1 MKIAL
6 RQLRKQKL
14 YSVIKIG
21 GFALGI
27 AACLLIALYI
37 RHELSYDRDY
47 ANGNRLYRV
56 IQVYR
61 SEDGSVGKGP
71 AMPAGFAKAMMK
83 EFPEVELAARIMPYP
98 LFGGAGSNEVRA
110 QGRVQNIYEEGF
122 TYADQ
127 AMLEMFG
134 FRMIYGD
141 RAHALTEPGSM
152 VLSKRKAEKYFPGQ
166 DPVGKVGLF
175 ALSAFMAERRRKEI
189 GIRKVLG
196 ATVGQLTGLLSGE
209 FVRLVL
215 ISIVI
220 ATPVAYWGMHVW
232 LQDFVYRID
241 VGWWV
246 FAVAGVL
253 AVGIALLTISLQAV
267 KAAMA
272 NPAGSLR
279 AE

>member
-1 MKIAL
+1 
-6 RQLRKQKL
+6 
-14 YSVIKIG
+14 
-21 GFALGI
+21 
-27 AACLLIALYI
+27 
-37 RHELSYDRDY
+37 
-47 ANGNRLYRV
+47 
-56 IQVYR
+56 
-61 SEDGSVGKGP
+61 
-71 AMPAGFAKAMMK
+71 
-83 EFPEVELAARIMPYP
+83 
-98 LFGGAGSNEVRA
+98 
-110 QGRVQNIYEEGF
+110 
-122 TYADQ
+122 
-127 AMLEMFG
+127 
-134 FRMIYGD
+134 
-141 RAHALTEPGSM
+141 
-152 VLSKRKAEKYFPGQ
+152 
-166 DPVGKVGLF
+166 LF